1 MRPRQEGKP
10 FIADSLT
17 FSSSHSKE
25 DYLMDRRP
33 SYGDGSPTDELLQT
47 IEGLRQQWRQRFPRQ
62 GIGLWIVGAFLVLL
76 WLGSGF
82 YVVGPGERGI
92 VLLFGAATDQT
103 EPGLRYRLPWPIQ
116 SHAVVDI
123 AQVRRAEVGFRTA
136 ADSTMERGA
145 RGSARTV
152 PQEALMLTGDEN
164 IVELQLFVQYRVQ
177 DPVKFLFGAR
187 DPEGVLH
194 TSAEVALRSAVGRN
208 TIDYTMT
215 EGRVEVQEQTKG
227 ALQQLLDVYQTGL
240 LVTEARLLVVD
251 PPSEVRD
258 AFHDVVRAL
267 EDRDRLVKEA
277 EGYGE
282 DVVPKARGEAAQM
295 VQQAEAYKAQ
305 RVIRAQGDAERFLKI
320 LAEYDKAKA
329 ITRDRLYLESVERIM
344 PTVEKFIL
352 DNNAKSGVLPLLP
365 LKGLVAAP
373 AAAAPEETPTVTTN
387 RR

>member
-1 MRPRQEGKP
+1 
-10 FIADSLT
+10 
-17 FSSSHSKE
+17 
-25 DYLMDRRP
+25 
-33 SYGDGSPTDELLQT
+33 
-47 IEGLRQQWRQRFPRQ
+47 
-62 GIGLWIVGAFLVLL
+62 
-76 WLGSGF
+76 
-82 YVVGPGERGI
+82 
-92 VLLFGAATDQT
+92 
-103 EPGLRYRLPWPIQ
+103 
-116 SHAVVDI
+116 
-123 AQVRRAEVGFRTA
+123 
-136 ADSTMERGA
+136 
-145 RGSARTV
+145 
-152 PQEALMLTGDEN
+152 MLTGDEN

>member
-1 MRPRQEGKP
+1 
-10 FIADSLT
+10 
-17 FSSSHSKE
+17 
-25 DYLMDRRP
+25 MDRRP
-33 SYGDGSPTDELLQT
+33 SYGDGSPAEELLQT
-47 IEGLRQQWRQRFPRQ
+47 IERLRQQWRQRFPKQ
-62 GIGLWIVGAFLVLL
+62 GIGLWIVAAFLVLL
-76 WLGSGF
+76 WFGSGF
-82 YVVGPGERGI
+82 YVVGPGERGV
-92 VLLFGAATDQT
+92 VLLFRAATEQT
-103 EPGLRYRLPWPIQ
+103 EPGLRYHLPWPIQ
-116 SHAVVDI
+116 SHTVVDI
-123 AQVRRAEVGFRTA
+123 SQVRRAEVGFRTV
-136 ADSTMERGA
+136 ADTTERGA
-145 RGSARTV
+145 RGGTRTV

-177 DPVKFLFGAR
+177 DPVKFLFGAD

-215 EGRVEVQEQTKG
+215 DGRVEVQEQAKT
-227 ALQQLLDVYQTGL
+227 ALQELLDAYQTGL
-240 LVTEARLLVVD
+240 LVSEARLLVVD

-305 RVIRAQGDAERFLKI
+305 RVIRSQGDAERFLKI

-352 DNNAKSGVLPLLP
+352 DSGGKSGVLPLLP
-365 LKGLVAAP
+365 LKGLAAAP
-373 AAAAPEETPTVTTN
+373 APSTPQETPTANTD